1 MRGIVRF
8 DFILSGGE
16 IYVSEINTVP
26 GSLSYYL
33 LSKDFK
39 DFYRVLSAVCEQ
51 AIEDFTAEQS
61 KKLITTGILSNISS
75 NACKLPHK

>member
-16 IYVSEINTVP
+16 IYLSEINTVP

-33 LSKDFK
+33 LSSGFK
-39 DFYRVLSAVCEQ
+39 NFAPVLQKIIEQ
-51 AIEDFTAEQS
+51 SLADAAAAKS
-61 KKLITTGILSNISS
+61 KKLIRTGVLENIPS
-75 NACKLPHK
+75 NACKTGRK